1 MTKHQNLTGKV
12 SLVTG
17 GSRGIG
23 RSIALALAQA
33 GSDVVINYH
42 SREHEAHDVRNR
54 IESYGR
60 RCIAVQADV
69 SIQADVI
76 HMIESIRRNLGIVSI
91 LINNAGISV
100 PQKIEEIDEVSW
112 DRVLNINLKSMFLVT
127 QTVIP
132 EMRSQGWGRIVNI
145 SSTAAQVGGIV
156 GPHYA
161 ASKAGVIGLSHYY
174 AQALAKDGIT
184 VNAVAPALIET
195 DMLAGLSQARP
206 DLIPL
211 GRFGTVNEVSDTVIM
226 IVQNGFITGQTINVN
241 GGRYMS

>member
-1 MTKHQNLTGKV
+1 
-12 SLVTG
+12 
-17 GSRGIG
+17 
-23 RSIALALAQA
+23 
-33 GSDVVINYH
+33 
-42 SREHEAHDVRNR
+42 
-54 IESYGR
+54 
-60 RCIAVQADV
+60 
-69 SIQADVI
+69 
-76 HMIESIRRNLGIVSI
+76 
-91 LINNAGISV
+91 
-100 PQKIEEIDEVSW
+100 EIDEVSW